1 MRHINP
7 NRLEGTARLAA
18 GRSAAGSVSS
28 SATMA
33 VGLAAG
39 SGGDDGSGAGCSGKD
54 VCGPGSSG
62 GLSGFVGGSSGFVGG
77 LGGTSPAPAV
87 PVADVDGSA
96 AG

>member
-39 SGGDDGSGAGCSGKD
+39 SGGDDDGSGAGCSGKD
-54 VCGPGSSG
+54 VCGPGSS
-62 GLSGFVGGSSGFVGG
+62 GGSSGFVGG